1 MVDHLAAA
9 VLLGVLAVL
18 ATDRLP
24 IGAGLLLMAGVV
36 GGLAYSVAPVALMRR
51 GAGEAVN
58 AILSGLLLPL
68 YGVASATC
76 RVEVLDHLAFL
87 PFALIT
93 FCSVMATAWPD
104 RVADGATG
112 KRTLQVRLQ
121 PGRLRAI
128 YAASVLA
135 WATALAIATPRS
147 RPRRA

>member
-58 AILSGLLLPL
+58 AILGGLLLPL
-68 YGVASATC
+68 YGVASATG
-76 RVEVLDHLAFL
+76 RV
-87 PFALIT
+87 
-93 FCSVMATAWPD
+93 
-104 RVADGATG
+104 
-112 KRTLQVRLQ
+112 
-121 PGRLRAI
+121 
-128 YAASVLA
+128 
-135 WATALAIATPRS
+135 
-147 RPRRA
+147 